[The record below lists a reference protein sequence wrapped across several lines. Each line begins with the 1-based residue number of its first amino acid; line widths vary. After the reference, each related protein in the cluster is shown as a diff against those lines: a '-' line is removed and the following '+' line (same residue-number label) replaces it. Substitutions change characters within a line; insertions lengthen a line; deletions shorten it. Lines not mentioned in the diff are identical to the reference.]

1 MFIFIRILRQSQAS
15 SNSIDKVI
23 SRLLSKSTNQI
34 IDEETI
40 NLISSYGIGTEG
52 ENLEKI
58 CSYIMTFDINFEI
71 ILNLQ
76 KYKYLENEIDTRYEK
91 LKEILI
97 DQKSKKQKAIV
108 FAGFPGLALELRD
121 KLNQDESFGPTEF
134 RVFLTEEETNIKETN
149 VSEFKN
155 NKNINI
161 LVSDESGGEGR
172 NFQFVDLIIHYDL
185 PWQISPIEQRIG
197 RLDRLKREDFSD
209 EVLSKVIINKFSKE
223 RDLLNCYKTGFKVF
237 EMSIS
242 GLEFVIKNV
251 EDEIIEISIDEDNN
265 KLTQFAETICEN
277 VENERNIDLNQQ
289 ILSDEASFRG
299 SFKNFNY
306 ENSEKLEMDLEDK
319 FLNFYN
325 SFHQKYCIIE
335 HL

>member
-1 MFIFIRILRQSQAS
+1 M
-15 SNSIDKVI
+15 
-23 SRLLSKSTNQI
+23 
-34 IDEETI
+34 
-40 NLISSYGIGTEG
+40 
-52 ENLEKI
+52 
-58 CSYIMTFDINFEI
+58 
-71 ILNLQ
+71 
-76 KYKYLENEIDTRYEK
+76 
-91 LKEILI
+91 
-97 DQKSKKQKAIV
+97 
-108 FAGFPGLALELRD
+108 
-121 KLNQDESFGPTEF
+121 
-134 RVFLTEEETNIKETN
+134 
-149 VSEFKN
+149 
-155 NKNINI
+155 
-161 LVSDESGGEGR
+161 
-172 NFQFVDLIIHYDL
+172 
-185 PWQISPIEQRIG
+185 
-197 RLDRLKREDFSD
+197 DRLKREDFSD

-325 SFHQKYCIIE
+325 SFHQKYCNNRAFVRTNEIVTFKPDDLPKGTLNILE
-335 HL
+335 NSYDQGFINKRVGTFRRRKLAQGSRKSFLLLATLSSMLFFE